1 VCSFG
6 SRCNEKR
13 WEIDW
18 RRDYGMQ
25 VSAFT
30 VWVSVREWRCA
41 KLRGMAKLCVFRS
54 LGRELVALGDLP
66 GCDEDGGVDGILCDV
81 NVAM

>member
-1 VCSFG
+1 
-6 SRCNEKR
+6 
-13 WEIDW
+13 
-18 RRDYGMQ
+18 MQ

-30 VWVSVREWRCA
+30 VRVSVREWRCA

-54 LGRELVALGDLP
+54 LGCELVAVVDLP
-66 GCDEDGGVDGILCDV
+66 GCDEDDGGVDGILCDV